1 MCLGQTTIDRKEQ
14 QHKVHTRLSPFI
26 RKMSPMK
33 SVEELVENCSSLV
46 SLPEVYIQVKKV
58 IDDPE
63 STMAELSAAISIDPG
78 MTAMVLKLVNSAV
91 YGMPRKVET
100 ISRAVGILG
109 MQPLHDLVL
118 AVSVT
123 KAFSGLSQQVMNMNI
138 FWANSFFSGLAAR
151 ELARKCFLVDSERM
165 FVEGLLRDLGHLL
178 LYQHLPEQ
186 AEEAIKIS
194 ANTGEPIQT
203 TEQNLI
209 GFDYTHVGKALVDAW
224 QLPRNIGEAIRHQHH
239 PSGTPD
245 YQFEAALL
253 NIAGALTEGFQATNG
268 QGIWKT
274 LVATE
279 SWTLTSLDEESI
291 TMCML
296 EAGKQLTSMLDL
308 MKEARV
314 RVA

>member
-1 MCLGQTTIDRKEQ
+1 MNSAD
-14 QHKVHTRLSPFI
+14 
-26 RKMSPMK
+26 
-33 SVEELVENCSSLV
+33 ELVKNSVSLV
-46 SLPEVYIQVKKV
+46 TLPGVYLQVKKV
-58 IDDPE
+58 IDDPD
-63 STMAELSAAISIDPG
+63 STMADLSAAISIDPG
-78 MTAMVLKLVNSAV
+78 MTAVVLKLVNSAF

-123 KAFSGLSQQVMNMNI
+123 KAFSGLSQQVMNMSV

-178 LYQHLPEQ
+178 IYQNLPEQ

-194 ANTGEPIQT
+194 ANTGEPIHT
-203 TEQNLI
+203 TEQKLL
-209 GFDYTHVGKALVDAW
+209 GFDYTQVGKALVDAW
-224 QLPRNIGEAIRHQHH
+224 HLPINLGEAIRHQNE

-245 YQFEAALL
+245 YQFESALL
-253 NIAGALTEGFQATNG
+253 NIAGALTEGFQSPNG
-268 QGIWKT
+268 KGNWEPLIAQD
-274 LVATE
+274 
-279 SWTLTSLDEESI
+279 SWALTGLDEDSVKI
-291 TMCML
+291 CMI
-296 EAGKQLTSMLDL
+296 EAGKQLSSMLDL
-308 MKEARV
+308 MEEAQS

>member
-1 MCLGQTTIDRKEQ
+1 
-14 QHKVHTRLSPFI
+14 
-26 RKMSPMK
+26 MK
-33 SVEELVENCSSLV
+33 SAEELVEHCSSLV
-46 SLPEVYIQVKKV
+46 SLPEVYLQVKTV

-63 STMAELSAAISIDPG
+63 STMADLSAAISLDPG
-78 MTAMVLKLVNSAV
+78 MTAVVLKLVNSAF

-123 KAFSGLSQQVMNMNI
+123 KTFSGLSQQVMNMNI

-178 LYQHLPEQ
+178 LYQHLPEK
-186 AEEAIKIS
+186 AEEAMKIS
-194 ANTGEPIQT
+194 ASTGEPIHT
-203 TEQNLI
+203 TEQKII
-209 GFDYTHVGKALVDAW
+209 GFDYTQVGKSLVDAW
-224 QLPRNIGEAIRHQHH
+224 QLPINLGEAIRHQNK

-253 NIAGALTEGFQATNG
+253 NIASALTEGFQSPNG
-268 QGIWKT
+268 EGNWKT
-274 LVATE
+274 MIAPE
-279 SWTLTSLDEESI
+279 SWALTGLDEEGI
-291 TMCML
+291 KNCLL
-296 EAGKQLTSMLDL
+296 EAGKQLSSMLDL
-308 MKEARV
+308 MEEAQCRV
-314 RVA
+314 G

>member
-1 MCLGQTTIDRKEQ
+1 M
-14 QHKVHTRLSPFI
+14 LSPFVEEGHC
-26 RKMSPMK
+26 MK
-33 SVEELVENCSSLV
+33 SADELVEHCGTIV
-46 SLPEVYIQVKKV
+46 SLPEVYLQVKKI
-58 IDDPE
+58 IDDPD

-78 MTAMVLKLVNSAV
+78 MTAIVLKLVNSAF

-123 KAFSGLSQQVMNMNI
+123 KAFSGLSQEVMNMNI

-178 LYQHLPEQ
+178 LYQYLPEL
-186 AEEAIKIS
+186 AEEAIKTS
-194 ANTGEPIQT
+194 ANNGEPIQT
-203 TEQNLI
+203 TEQKLI
-209 GFDYTHVGKALVDAW
+209 GFDYTQVGKALVNSW
-224 QLPRNIGEAIRHQHH
+224 KLPINLGEAIRHQHS

-253 NIAGALTEGFQATNG
+253 NIAGALTEGFQSPNG
-268 QGIWKT
+268 EGRWET
-274 LVATE
+274 LVAPE
-279 SWTLTSLDEESI
+279 SWTLTGLDEEAI
-291 TMCML
+291 KMCLL
-296 EAGKQLTSMLDL
+296 EAGKQLSSMLDL
-308 MKEARV
+308 MEDAQ
-314 RVA
+314 A

>member
-1 MCLGQTTIDRKEQ
+1 
-14 QHKVHTRLSPFI
+14 
-26 RKMSPMK
+26 MK
-33 SVEELVENCSSLV
+33 NAEELVNMSSSML
-46 SLPEVYIQVKKV
+46 SLPDVYLQVKGV
-58 IDDPE
+58 IDNPE
-63 STMAELSAAISIDPG
+63 STMADLSRVISIDPG
-78 MTAMVLKLVNSAV
+78 MTAIVLKLVNSAF

-118 AVSVT
+118 ATSIT
-123 KAFSGLSQQVMNMNI
+123 KTFSGLSQQVMTMKT

-186 AEEAIKIS
+186 AEEAIKIA

-209 GFDYTHVGKALVDAW
+209 GFDYTQVGKALIDAW

-253 NIAGALTEGFQATNG
+253 NIAGALTEGFQSPNG
-268 QGIWKT
+268 QGIWKA
-274 LVATE
+274 LVALE
-279 SWTLTSLDEESI
+279 SWTLTGLDEDSI

-308 MKEARV
+308 MEEAQV

>member
-1 MCLGQTTIDRKEQ
+1 
-14 QHKVHTRLSPFI
+14 
-26 RKMSPMK
+26 MK
-33 SVEELVENCSSLV
+33 NAEELVNMSSSML
-46 SLPEVYIQVKKV
+46 SLPDVYLQVKGV
-58 IDDPE
+58 IDNPE
-63 STMAELSAAISIDPG
+63 STMADLSRVISIDPG
-78 MTAMVLKLVNSAV
+78 MTAIVLKLVNSAF

-118 AVSVT
+118 AISVT
-123 KAFSGLSQQVMNMNI
+123 KTFSGLSQQVMTMKT

-186 AEEAIKIS
+186 AEEAIKIA

-209 GFDYTHVGKALVDAW
+209 GFDYTQVGKALIDAW

-253 NIAGALTEGFQATNG
+253 NIAGALTEGFQSPNG
-268 QGIWKT
+268 QGIWKA
-274 LVATE
+274 LVALE
-279 SWTLTSLDEESI
+279 SWTLTGLDEDSI

-308 MKEARV
+308 MEEAQV

>member
-1 MCLGQTTIDRKEQ
+1 
-14 QHKVHTRLSPFI
+14 
-26 RKMSPMK
+26 
-33 SVEELVENCSSLV
+33 
-46 SLPEVYIQVKKV
+46 
-58 IDDPE
+58 
-63 STMAELSAAISIDPG
+63 
-78 MTAMVLKLVNSAV
+78 
-91 YGMPRKVET
+91 
-100 ISRAVGILG
+100 

-118 AVSVT
+118 AASIT
-123 KAFSGLSQQVMNMNI
+123 KTFSGLSQQVMTMKT

-186 AEEAIKIS
+186 AEEAIKIA

-209 GFDYTHVGKALVDAW
+209 GFDYTQVGKALIDAW

-253 NIAGALTEGFQATNG
+253 NIAGALTEGFQSPNG
-268 QGIWKT
+268 QGIWKA
-274 LVATE
+274 LVAPE
-279 SWTLTSLDEESI
+279 SWTLTGLDEDSI

-308 MKEARV
+308 MEEAQV

>member
-1 MCLGQTTIDRKEQ
+1 MQ
-14 QHKVHTRLSPFI
+14 SA
-26 RKMSPMK
+26 
-33 SVEELVENCSSLV
+33 EELVEQCSSIV
-46 SLPEVYIQVKKV
+46 SLPEVYLQVKKV
-58 IDDPE
+58 IDDPD

-78 MTAMVLKLVNSAV
+78 MTAMVLRLVNSAF

-123 KAFSGLSQQVMNMNI
+123 KAFSGLTQEVMNMNI

-178 LYQHLPEQ
+178 LYQHLPEL
-186 AEEAIKIS
+186 AEEAIKTS
-194 ANTGEPIQT
+194 SNNGEPIHT
-203 TEQNLI
+203 TEQKLI
-209 GFDYTHVGKALVDAW
+209 GFDFTQVGKALVNSW
-224 QLPRNIGEAIRHQHH
+224 QLPINLGEAIRHQNN

-253 NIAGALTEGFQATNG
+253 NIACALTEGFQSPNG
-268 QGIWKT
+268 KGQWKA
-274 LVATE
+274 LVAPE
-279 SWTLTSLDEESI
+279 SWTLTGLDEEAI
-291 TMCML
+291 TMCLL
-296 EAGKQLTSMLDL
+296 EAGKQLSTMLDL
-308 MKEARV
+308 MEDAQTQ
-314 RVA
+314 VA